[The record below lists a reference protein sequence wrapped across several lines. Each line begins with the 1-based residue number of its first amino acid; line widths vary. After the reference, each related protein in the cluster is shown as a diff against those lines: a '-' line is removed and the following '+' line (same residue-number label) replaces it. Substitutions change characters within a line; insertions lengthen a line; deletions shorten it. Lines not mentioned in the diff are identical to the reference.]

1 MDDLPFVTKP
11 AAMLGIFVVE
21 VLVLHL
27 FLVRR
32 EPSSRLSKKSWAIVQ
47 YVIIALGFSGLLGAV
62 STARKLIAQDFVK
75 YTNDTPS
82 QFFAH
87 ARSMID
93 QGSTEG
99 SICRTF
105 VRSDS
110 SPPPEQ
116 FDRAQHEI
124 DAVCS
129 WYKQLAKSFPT
140 TAPSDSGQIPWST
153 LPPPPSVT
161 QPQLVE
167 EVGRVRQQLENYNYV
182 AQRHARFEEAARTTT
197 ADSIVAAL
205 APILISFALA
215 LQVTKVTGETWFPKG
230 P

>member
-75 YTNDTPS
+75 YTSDTPQ
-82 QFFAH
+82 QFFRH
-87 ARSMID
+87 VRSAID

-99 SICRTF
+99 TICRMS
-105 VRSDS
+105 VRSES
-110 SPPPEQ
+110 SPPSEQ
-116 FDRAQHEI
+116 FNRSQHEF
-124 DAVCS
+124 DAVCG
-129 WYKQLAKSFPT
+129 WYKQLAMSFPT
-140 TAPSDSGQIPWST
+140 TAPPDSRQIPWST

-161 QPQLVE
+161 QTQLVE
-167 EVGRVRQQLENYNYV
+167 EVSRFRGLLDNYNYV
-182 AQRHARFEEAARTTT
+182 AQRHVGFEEAARPSS
-197 ADSIVAAL
+197 ADSIVTAV
-205 APILISFALA
+205 APILLSLALA
-215 LQVTKVTGETWFPKG
+215 LQVTKVTGENWFPRG
-230 P
+230 T